1 MALFSSVHIVFLRR
15 KNPRFYNFVPMI
27 DEKTIKKNIYLR
39 RRTLSISQTEMAER
53 LGLDRNTYRNI
64 ESGKTRIINGH
75 LDKIADLLET
85 SPEELV
91 LGYRVGDPESDPKFQ
106 DTRAWYDSKISVL
119 VKSFEQRQAEDLKKI
134 RSLEKRIAELEDSLR
149 DKSDLITFLKEK
161 NRTLS
166 EKTAKNE

>member
-1 MALFSSVHIVFLRR
+1 M
-15 KNPRFYNFVPMI
+15 
-27 DEKTIKKNIYLR
+27 
-39 RRTLSISQTEMAER
+39 
-53 LGLDRNTYRNI
+53 
-64 ESGKTRIINGH
+64 
-75 LDKIADLLET
+75 
-85 SPEELV
+85 

-161 NRTLS
+161 NRALS